1 MKVQVNSATH
11 PLPQLKAQAGICMVL
26 RPCVTGVV
34 LKWNTMVL
42 FPFCKAK
49 AFAGIPFTVR
59 SVASTVAG
67 FAGSLKLI
75 MKSVGA
81 VPVITLPQTGL
92 VT

>member
-1 MKVQVNSATH
+1 M
-11 PLPQLKAQAGICMVL
+11 

-42 FPFCKAK
+42 LPFSKAK
-49 AFAGIPFTVR
+49 ASAVIPFTVR

-81 VPVITLPQTGL
+81 VPVITPPQTGL

>member
-11 PLPQLKAQAGICMVL
+11 PLPQLKAQAEICMVL

-42 FPFCKAK
+42 FPFSKAK

>member
-1 MKVQVNSATH
+1 
-11 PLPQLKAQAGICMVL
+11 MVL

-81 VPVITLPQTGL
+81 VPVITLPQTEL

>member
-1 MKVQVNSATH
+1 MSSCTH
-11 PLPQLKAQAGICMVL
+11 PLTQLKAQAEICIVFW
-26 RPCVTGVV
+26 PCTTGVV

-42 FPFCKAK
+42 FPFSKAK
-49 AFAGIPFTVR
+49 ASAGIPFTVR

-81 VPVITLPQTGL
+81 VPVITLPQAEL

>member
-1 MKVQVNSATH
+1 
-11 PLPQLKAQAGICMVL
+11 MVL
-26 RPCVTGVV
+26 RACVTGVV
-34 LKWNTMVL
+34 LKWDTMVL

-75 MKSVGA
+75 MKSVVA